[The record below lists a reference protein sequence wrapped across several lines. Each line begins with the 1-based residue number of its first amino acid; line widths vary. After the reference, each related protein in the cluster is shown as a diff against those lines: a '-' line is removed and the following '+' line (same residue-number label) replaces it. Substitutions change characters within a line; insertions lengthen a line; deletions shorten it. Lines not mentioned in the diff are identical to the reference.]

1 MIAEIFPGNLWFI
14 IKLLPLLAITAAI
27 FGMLGWWLRRKFH
40 APVVSSHKPVAQDDV
55 PARERVK
62 KLESALAKAEATHKS
77 LKHELD
83 TLHAKTVS
91 KATLDKA
98 AKDLADAQHRVE
110 ADQKRIQTLEVE
122 LRKSRETLNTLNSN
136 AAEANKGQRARTFAL
151 ENELSKTREALA
163 LLDARPDN
171 SLTLQA
177 EIDRLRETLTNSTRV
192 IGELR
197 KQETTTSQ
205 TLAKF
210 QGQLEAAGRNAPA
223 DETGGVS
230 LLPALEMAQRKPL
243 QPIKTS
249 PSDKVADAMA
259 EVERLHALNAQKEAE
274 RLAAER
280 TAAAEQAGQER
291 LAAEQAAAEQ
301 AEQERLAAEQAA
313 AEQAEQERLAA

>member
-1 MIAEIFPGNLWFI
+1 
-14 IKLLPLLAITAAI
+14 
-27 FGMLGWWLRRKFH
+27 
-40 APVVSSHKPVAQDDV
+40 
-55 PARERVK
+55 
-62 KLESALAKAEATHKS
+62 HKS

-110 ADQKRIQTLEVE
+110 ADQKRIQTLEAE
-122 LRKSRETLNTLNSN
+122 LRKSRETLNTLNSS
-136 AAEANKGQRARTFAL
+136 AAEANKGQRERTFAL

-163 LLDARPDN
+163 LLEARPDN
-171 SLTLQA
+171 SLALHA

-197 KQETTTSQ
+197 KQEAATSQ

-210 QGQLEAAGRNAPA
+210 QAQLEAASRNSPA
-223 DETGGVS
+223 EETGAVS
-230 LLPALEMAQRKPL
+230 LLPAMEMAQRKTL
-243 QPIKTS
+243 QPIKAS

-274 RLAAER
+274 RLAAEQAATKQAEQDR
-280 TAAAEQAGQER
+280 LAADQAAAQQAEQDRLAADQAAAQQAEQDR
-291 LAAEQAAAEQ
+291 LAAEQAAAGP
-301 AEQERLAAEQAA
+301 AEQDHLAAVTPEVPQALPDPVDGGKEPEA
-313 AEQAEQERLAA
+313 PLLA